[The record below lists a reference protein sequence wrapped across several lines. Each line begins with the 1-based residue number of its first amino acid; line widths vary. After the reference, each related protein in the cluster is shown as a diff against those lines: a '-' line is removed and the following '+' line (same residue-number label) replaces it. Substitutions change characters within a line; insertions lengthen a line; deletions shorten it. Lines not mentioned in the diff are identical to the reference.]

1 MTPGT
6 ISVDIID
13 DYLYIHWIYIRSEDP
28 EIYTPIITGAFEKY
42 IKNYRMNGYLN
53 ILLYVQIALSGIC
66 LYRIIRGP
74 TIPDR
79 MVGIDIFGI
88 LVVGICAIISI
99 QTERSFILDIGIAW
113 IILSFLGTLT
123 LAKYLTGKKLNE

>member
-1 MTPGT
+1 
-6 ISVDIID
+6 
-13 DYLYIHWIYIRSEDP
+13 
-28 EIYTPIITGAFEKY
+28 
-42 IKNYRMNGYLN
+42 MNNWLN
-53 ILLYVQIALSGIC
+53 ILLYIQIGLSVIC

-79 MVGIDIFGI
+79 MVGVDIFGI
-88 LVVGICAIISI
+88 LVVGVCAIISI

-113 IILSFLGTLT
+113 IILSFIGTLT

>member
-1 MTPGT
+1 MN
-6 ISVDIID
+6 DI
-13 DYLYIHWIYIRSEDP
+13 L
-28 EIYTPIITGAFEKY
+28 T
-42 IKNYRMNGYLN
+42 
-53 ILLYVQIALSGIC
+53 ILLYIQIGLSAVC

-99 QTERSFILDIGIAW
+99 QTGKSFILDIGIAW
-113 IILSFLGTLT
+113 IILSFIGTLT
-123 LAKYLTGKKLNE
+123 LAKYLSGKKLSD

>member
-1 MTPGT
+1 M
-6 ISVDIID
+6 I
-13 DYLYIHWIYIRSEDP
+13 E
-28 EIYTPIITGAFEKY
+28 F
-42 IKNYRMNGYLN
+42 LN
-53 ILLYVQIALSGIC
+53 ILLYIQIGLCAFC

-79 MVGIDIFGI
+79 VVGVDIFGI

-99 QTERSFILDIGIAW
+99 LTEKSFILDIGIAW
-113 IILSFLGTLT
+113 VILSFIGTLT

>member
-1 MTPGT
+1 M
-6 ISVDIID
+6 SQ
-13 DYLYIHWIYIRSEDP
+13 
-28 EIYTPIITGAFEKY
+28 
-42 IKNYRMNGYLN
+42 YLN
-53 ILLYVQIALSGIC
+53 ILLYIQIGLAAAC

-79 MVGIDIFGI
+79 MVGVDIFGI
-88 LVVGICAIISI
+88 LVVGVCAIISV

-113 IILSFLGTLT
+113 IILSFIGTLT

>member
-1 MTPGT
+1 MM
-6 ISVDIID
+6 SFLD
-13 DYLYIHWIYIRSEDP
+13 
-28 EIYTPIITGAFEKY
+28 
-42 IKNYRMNGYLN
+42 
-53 ILLYVQIALSGIC
+53 ILLYVQIGLSAIC

-79 MVGIDIFGI
+79 MVGVDIFGI
-88 LVVGICAIISI
+88 LVVGVCAIISV

-113 IILSFLGTLT
+113 IILSFIGTIT

>member
-1 MTPGT
+1 M
-6 ISVDIID
+6 S
-13 DYLYIHWIYIRSEDP
+13 
-28 EIYTPIITGAFEKY
+28 
-42 IKNYRMNGYLN
+42 NYLN
-53 ILLYVQIALSGIC
+53 ILLYCQIGMSVIC

-79 MVGIDIFGI
+79 MVGADIFGI
-88 LVVGICAIISI
+88 LVVGICAIIAI

-113 IILSFLGTLT
+113 IILSFIGTLT

>member
-1 MTPGT
+1 M
-6 ISVDIID
+6 
-13 DYLYIHWIYIRSEDP
+13 
-28 EIYTPIITGAFEKY
+28 
-42 IKNYRMNGYLN
+42 
-53 ILLYVQIALSGIC
+53 QIGMAAVC
-66 LYRIIRGP
+66 MYRIIKGP

-99 QTERSFILDIGIAW
+99 QTEKSFILDIGIAW
-113 IILSFLGTLT
+113 IILSFIGTLT

>member
-1 MTPGT
+1 M
-6 ISVDIID
+6 SDWLD
-13 DYLYIHWIYIRSEDP
+13 
-28 EIYTPIITGAFEKY
+28 
-42 IKNYRMNGYLN
+42 
-53 ILLYVQIALSGIC
+53 ILLYVQIGLSIIC

-79 MVGIDIFGI
+79 MVGVDIFGI
-88 LVVGICAIISI
+88 LVVGVCAIIAI

-113 IILSFLGTLT
+113 IILSFIGTLT

>member
-1 MTPGT
+1 MNTWLNT
-6 ISVDIID
+6 L
-13 DYLYIHWIYIRSEDP
+13 LYI
-28 EIYTPIITGAFEKY
+28 
-42 IKNYRMNGYLN
+42 
-53 ILLYVQIALSGIC
+53 QIGLSVIC

-79 MVGIDIFGI
+79 MVGVDIFGI

-99 QTERSFILDIGIAW
+99 QSERSFILDIGIAW
-113 IILSFLGTLT
+113 IILSFIGTLT